1 MSVPAAAPTPDLRI
15 VPVGRLYP
23 HEEHDAQRSGPLIE
37 KIRGAEWF
45 INPPVVAPMNDSG
58 TDVSTGEGSGAETDY
73 VILDGANRHYCF
85 SALGYPHIL
94 VQVVGYDSPFVAL
107 DVWNHVISGW
117 KMETFFMQL
126 RGLEGVSISEVP
138 MISPLAWLAVPDG
151 RRFSFHTRASGI
163 HERNAVLR
171 EIVRLYQ
178 RQAVLNRTA
187 QKDPAAVFPDYPD
200 ATGLMLF
207 PRFEPRHVIEAALY
221 MAYLPPGISR
231 HIINGRAVRLNYP
244 MAAVIDPQSPLDEK
258 NAHLRLWMQRRFANR
273 AIRYYAESTYQFDE

>member
-1 MSVPAAAPTPDLRI
+1 METDVMSALATAPTPDLRI
-15 VPVGRLYP
+15 VPVARMYP

-37 KIRGAEWF
+37 KIRTAEWF
-45 INPPVVAPMNDSG
+45 INPPVIAPMNAEQ
-58 TDVSTGEGSGAETDY
+58 TGDETDY

-94 VQVVGYDSPFVAL
+94 AQVVRYDSPFVDL

-126 RGLEGVSISEVP
+126 RGLEGVTVSEAP

-151 RRFSFHTRASGI
+151 RQFSFHTRASGV

-187 QKDPAAVFPDYPD
+187 QKVPTAAFADYPD
-200 ATGLMLF
+200 ASGLMLF
-207 PRFEPRHVIEAALY
+207 PRFEPQHVIEAALY
-221 MAYLPPGISR
+221 MAFLPPGISR
-231 HIINGRAVRLNYP
+231 HIINGRAVRLIYP
-244 MAAVIDPQSPLDEK
+244 MAAVIDTVTPLDEK
-258 NAHLRLWMQRRFANR
+258 NATLRLWIERRFANR
-273 AIRYYAESTYQFDE
+273 AVRYYAESTYQFDE